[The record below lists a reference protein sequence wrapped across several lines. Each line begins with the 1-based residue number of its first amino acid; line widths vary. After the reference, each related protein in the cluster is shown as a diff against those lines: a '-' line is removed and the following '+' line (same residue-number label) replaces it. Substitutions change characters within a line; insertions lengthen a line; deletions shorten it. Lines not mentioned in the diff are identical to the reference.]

1 MFQRLASLT
10 NWVFCTAQGWAV
22 ILGNVWAA
30 ESICLITVSMLQV
43 PWNAK
48 AWGQGPVEYE
58 GGDSWF
64 ACALFCCIPVTI
76 HSCYLL
82 EKQQKAWLR
91 SYRVFP
97 SAAFSASANGAAFL
111 WHQPWLLAAAGS
123 TTEAKW
129 MITYLADFSSCG
141 LQNALWDA
149 LGFLQISGHNFG
161 MVPPSEGMSFN
172 SIPSLCL
179 VFHCFSPWKWLVWI
193 RNWPKKTGL
202 F

>member
-1 MFQRLASLT
+1 MSSHSGKCVSSWEYLSYYCQRAASALKCKGMRSRSSRIRRRRQL
-10 NWVFCTAQGWAV
+10 VCMCPV
-22 ILGNVWAA
+22 L
-30 ESICLITVSMLQV
+30 
-43 PWNAK
+43 PW
-48 AWGQGPVEYE
+48 
-58 GGDSWF
+58 
-64 ACALFCCIPVTI
+64 IPVTI

-91 SYRVFP
+91 SYRDFP